1 MQNLA
6 TILDA
11 QQKYPQAE
19 KYLREALRIER
30 KELGEEHIETAV
42 TMNNLGVL
50 LAHLGTY
57 EEAKRLLDKSV
68 SLREAFYG
76 PNHHLT
82 ICARQNLD
90 FVVAKTTEGTPGTSG
105 GVGGVFPST
114 AGKQTQ
120 SQTQQQQQ
128 HPTDSKAKEE
138 LLKAEQEISKTE
150 GKEAEKIKPDSGPAP
165 PLVADSQIVKE
176 ELEKRASAT
185 IETQQKLA

>member
-90 FVVAKTTEGTPGTSG
+90 FVVAKMTEGTPGTSG

-120 SQTQQQQQ
+120 PQSQSQQ
-128 HPTDSKAKEE
+128 HPADNKAKEE

-150 GKEAEKIKPDSGPAP
+150 GKEAGKIKPDSGPAP
-165 PLVADSQIVKE
+165 PLVADSQIVKD
-176 ELEKRASAT
+176 ELEKRASTT